1 MRSARCS
8 TRSALRLTSC
18 LIGAGLGLLLS
29 AAALAGQSAGD
40 ASARILT
47 TFGAEV
53 TRFERVVFGL
63 GYLAPGSNDRYAFTY
78 TSRYGRYSAA
88 DQLGAEAAAETGF
101 IPGARPLF
109 VALMYGLQGPAPVL
123 GSFAYTR
130 VSAGLGL
137 YLGQSA
143 TDPFGPTP
151 ARDIGLRVGPELE
164 LSFGVRS
171 RTGTLRPWSEVRV
184 GGTWLSGRAR
194 LVRPVLSLGMDFPVP

>member
-1 MRSARCS
+1 MRANDGAIRKSGRQYV
-8 TRSALRLTSC
+8 C
-18 LIGAGLGLLLS
+18 LLGIGLGFVI
-29 AAALAGQSAGD
+29 LAPDLDGQSGGD
-40 ASARILT
+40 TSGRLLV

-53 TRFERVVFGL
+53 TRFDRVVFGL
-63 GYLAPGSNDRYAFTY
+63 GYLAPGSTDRYVFTF

-101 IPGARPLF
+101 VPGARPQF
-109 VALMYGLQGPAPVL
+109 VALTYGLQGPAPIL

-130 VSAGLGL
+130 VAAGLGL

-164 LSFGVRS
+164 LGLGIRS
-171 RTGTLRPWSEVRV
+171 RTGTLRPWGEVRV
-184 GGTWLSGRAR
+184 GGTWLSGGAR
-194 LVRPVLSLGMDFPVP
+194 LVRPVLSLGLDFPMP